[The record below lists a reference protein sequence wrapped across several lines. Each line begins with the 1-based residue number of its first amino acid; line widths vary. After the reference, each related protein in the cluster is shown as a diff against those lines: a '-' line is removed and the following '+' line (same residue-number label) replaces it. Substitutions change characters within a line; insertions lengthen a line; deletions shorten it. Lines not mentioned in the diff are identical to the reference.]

1 MTSVTVNGER
11 KEFKEGILL
20 SEMIDG
26 LNLPEARIAVEIN
39 RNVVRKSLWSETEIS
54 DSDVIE
60 IVHFVGGG

>member
-39 RNVVRKSLWSETEIS
+39 RNVVRKSLWPETEIA